1 MITQQKVKIFIG
13 CDHAGYELKECLM
26 QQLSNQ
32 QKFDIKDFGTYSK
45 QSVDYP
51 DFIHQVAQAVQKDKE
66 SKGLIICGS
75 GNGAAMT
82 ANKYAG
88 IRAAICWNKSIAELA
103 RTHNDANILSLPAR
117 FIGPNEAHSML
128 KIFIE
133 TEFEGGRHQ
142 RRVNKIDC
150 S

>member
-1 MITQQKVKIFIG
+1 MKIVIG
-13 CDHAGYELKECLM
+13 CDHAGYELKEFLI

-32 QKFDIKDFGTYSK
+32 GKFDIKDVGTYSM

-51 DFIHQVAQAVQKDKE
+51 DYIHQVAKAVQKDKE

-82 ANKYAG
+82 ANKYSG
-88 IRAAICWNKSIAELA
+88 IRAAICWSKSLAKLA

-117 FIGPNEAHSML
+117 FIEPNEADSML
-128 KIFIE
+128 KIFLE